1 MTGKTCFVGRF
12 LWIAPVLVINVEQ
25 LKCGLCDDVLFF
37 AAKARTLNKFQ
48 VTEFHGL
55 SWKPIEDEVLRAYLR
70 DRRNELHVQTSGW
83 GFFEVIEVG
92 EADVV
97 KLIIASSNKD
107 KRKRALTLGL
117 LAAAEI
123 LNGSI
128 RHRLAVGDRV
138 LNFVDL
144 VKDKYQKC
152 VGAIAPT
159 VASQMVS
166 YRDPVS
172 HKQIDF
178 KFEYGQLSY
187 YEDGWVKLYQLTNFD
202 MTTSRSTGYTHH
214 HRNCGTRGVP
224 G

>member
-1 MTGKTCFVGRF
+1 MEEVAVGVVTFDNRQ
-12 LWIAPVLVINVEQ
+12 VLVINVEQ

-48 VTEFHGL
+48 VTELHGL

-70 DRRNELHVQTSGW
+70 DRRNELHAQ
-83 GFFEVIEVG
+83 
-92 EADVV
+92 
-97 KLIIASSNKD
+97 
-107 KRKRALTLGL
+107 TLGL

-159 VASQMVS
+159 VASQVVS

-202 MTTSRSTGYTHH
+202 MTTSRSTGYIHH
-214 HRNCGTRGVP
+214 HKNCGTRGVP